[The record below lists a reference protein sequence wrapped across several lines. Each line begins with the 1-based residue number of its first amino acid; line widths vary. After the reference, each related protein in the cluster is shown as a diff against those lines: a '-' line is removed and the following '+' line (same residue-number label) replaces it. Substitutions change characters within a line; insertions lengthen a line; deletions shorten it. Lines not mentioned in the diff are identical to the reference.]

1 MSEKTPNVLFRAKYY
16 TKDSKEYGFYSS
28 RDSSNDYLN
37 YVATGAKSGKVRD
50 YLDYAGNEEKSSGA
64 FSNGGLLTTKE
75 KKEIRDG
82 LKNTK
87 AQIWSCLLSFEEQF
101 GKEHLKSWLDAK
113 EIIEK
118 EFPKFLKENNIRY
131 DHIVWFAGMHEN
143 TDNLHIHICFFEKE
157 PSRITSR
164 SKEPRFHEGTLKRIS
179 MENLKIRVEQRMSG
193 IEYDIKSSRNE
204 IISKSDEYLNQAV
217 NSSVA
222 FDKAIKE
229 KLIELYRRLPNG
241 NFGYESHKLDAYRDE
256 IDGITTHYLMND
268 VKAMNQ
274 YVNLLKRLSE
284 SDRKTKEIC
293 EAQHI
298 DYKPHMKAE
307 KFRKDLYRRIGN
319 RILRHIRDARTQES
333 SFLYAISLE
342 KKKRYDEK
350 KRMAFLLGKVASLSK
365 AVYKDRNDIF
375 DEFERLLQEA
385 EYEKERKEMEAE

>member
-1 MSEKTPNVLFRAKYY
+1 MSAKTPNVLFRAQYY

-37 YVATGAKSGKVRD
+37 YVSTGAKSGKVRD

-64 FSNGGLLTTKE
+64 FSSKGLLTPKE
-75 KKEIRDG
+75 KKEIREG

-131 DHIVWFAGMHEN
+131 DNIVWFAGMHEN
-143 TDNLHIHICFFEKE
+143 TDNRHIHICFFEKE
-157 PSRITSR
+157 PLRITSR

-204 IISKSDEYLNQAV
+204 IISKSEEYLNQAV

-222 FDKAIKE
+222 FDKTVKE
-229 KLIELYRRLPNG
+229 KLIGLYRRLPNG

-256 IDGITTHYLMND
+256 IDDITTHYLMND
-268 VKAMNQ
+268 AKATNQ
-274 YVNLLKRLSE
+274 YVNLLRKLSE
-284 SDRKTKEIC
+284 SDRKTKELC

-319 RILRHIRDARTQES
+319 RILKHIRDARTKES
-333 SFLYAISLE
+333 SFLYEISLE

-385 EYEKERKEMEAE
+385 EYEKERKGMEAE